1 MKFITFEGCDFCG
14 KSTQV
19 KLLGEF
25 LKNKQKKVFIT
36 REPGGSDFGEQIRD
50 LLLSNKYITD
60 PLIEYLLLAAAR
72 KDHVDNVIK
81 KKLQEDYYVI
91 SDRFYDSSL
100 CYQGHYKNLNFK
112 IIEEIKNITIGQ
124 FQPNIT
130 FIINISNDEL
140 KKRITMKRIGNNVY
154 DKKELKFYKTIRD
167 GYLKIAKDNPERIFL
182 IDGDRGIADVQ
193 KEINRIVQREIL

>member
-1 MKFITFEGCDFCG
+1 MKFITFEGCDCCG

-19 KLLGEF
+19 ELLKEF
-25 LKNKQKKVFIT
+25 FESERKKVFVT
-36 REPGGSDFGEQIRD
+36 REPGGSDFGEVIRN
-50 LLLSNKYITD
+50 LLLSYKEIDD

-72 KDHVDNVIK
+72 KDHVDNIIRK
-81 KKLQEDYYVI
+81 RLQEGYYVI

-112 IIEEIKNITIGQ
+112 IIEGIKNITIGQ

-154 DKKELKFYKTIRD
+154 DKKELKFYKLLEMDI
-167 GYLKIAKDNPERIFL
+167 
-182 IDGDRGIADVQ
+182 
-193 KEINRIVQREIL
+193 